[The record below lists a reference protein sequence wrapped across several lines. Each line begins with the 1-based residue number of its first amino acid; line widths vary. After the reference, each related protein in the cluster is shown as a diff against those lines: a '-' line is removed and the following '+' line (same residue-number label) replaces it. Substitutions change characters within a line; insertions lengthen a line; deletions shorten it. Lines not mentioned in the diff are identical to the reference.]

1 MRDMENEKTIDETK
15 EEQTDKPTDIAGGEN
30 VRSIKELIV
39 ISNKMLDI
47 IHKEKYMST
56 IEAQIISLL
65 VSNQINKTTR
75 RSEDCANL
83 PLKVKDA
90 LDTLF
95 KA

>member
-56 IEAQIISLL
+56 LEAQIISLM
-65 VSNQINKTTR
+65 VSNKINKNSR
-75 RSEDCANL
+75 HSEDAIDL
-83 PLKVKDA
+83 PPKVKDA